1 MESFL
6 SQAVVYLAAA
16 VIAVPIASRLG
27 LGSVLGY
34 LAAGII
40 IDPVLGLVG
49 SETADLQHFAEFGVV
64 MMLFVIGL
72 ELEPRALWDMRHK
85 LLGLGGLQISGT
97 IALIGGVAYAF
108 GLPWQSAL
116 AVGMIL
122 ALSSTA
128 IVLQTLNEKG
138 LMQTPGGRSSFS
150 VLLTQDIA
158 VIPMLAMLP
167 LLALPYDDHTD
178 KASGGHGAHDG
189 AHAATNLLEGLPGW
203 AVTLATLGV
212 IAGIILAGI
221 FLIPLLFRF
230 IHGSRLREMYTAIT
244 LLIVVGIGY
253 LMTIVGLSPALG
265 TFLAGVVL
273 ANSEFRHELE
283 GAIEPFKGLLLG
295 LFFITVGAG
304 INFGILFGN
313 PATILMM
320 TIGVIAIK
328 GAILFAIAL
337 LFRMKGRSRVLF
349 TLSLAQAGEFGF
361 VLIGFTVQQHVLP
374 TTLSE
379 QLLLVVALSMLIT
392 PALFI
397 LYDLLSKRLGEPLIE
412 EPEDEVDAGGPIII
426 AGIGRF
432 GQIVNRM
439 VRNSGYETVVLDKNL
454 RMIQL
459 MRKFGYKGFFG
470 DPSRPE
476 ILHAAGLRDARVL
489 VVTIDDKEAA
499 EKLIRYARSER
510 PDLHI
515 VARAH
520 DRVHVYR
527 LFRAGANDI
536 VREMFDSSLRAGRYV
551 LENVG
556 LTEYEAHEA
565 EKAFYKHDR
574 HAMGQLAP
582 LWDPN
587 KPVHENEAYITR
599 SKELEQELEATM
611 LSTRAGDAVN
621 AEDSSSTA
629 DKAEG

>member
-40 IDPVLGLVG
+40 IGPVLGLVG

-439 VRNSGYETVVLDKNL
+439 VRNSGYETVVLDNNL

-556 LTEYEAHEA
+556 LTEYEAKRA
-565 EKAFYKHDR
+565 ETAFYEHDR
-574 HAMGQLAP
+574 YAIRELAD
-582 LWDPN
+582 LWSSKKSLD
-587 KPVHENEAYITR
+587 ENRAYVAR
-599 SKELEQELEATM
+599 AKELEQDLELALM
-611 LSTRAGDAVN
+611 NSI
-621 AEDSSSTA
+621 SSKVR
-629 DKAEG
+629 DIDEVEPI

>member
-40 IDPVLGLVG
+40 IGPVLGLVG

-313 PATILMM
+313 PTTILMM

-439 VRNSGYETVVLDKNL
+439 VRNSGYETVVLDNNL

-556 LTEYEAHEA
+556 LTEYEAKRA
-565 EKAFYKHDR
+565 ETAFYEHDR
-574 HAMGQLAP
+574 YAIRELAD
-582 LWDPN
+582 LWSSKKSLD
-587 KPVHENEAYITR
+587 ENRAYVAR
-599 SKELEQELEATM
+599 AKELEQDLELALM
-611 LSTRAGDAVN
+611 NSI
-621 AEDSSSTA
+621 SSNVR
-629 DKAEG
+629 DIDEVEPI

>member
-40 IDPVLGLVG
+40 IGPVLGLVG

-138 LMQTPGGRSSFS
+138 LMQTAGGRSSFS

-189 AHAATNLLEGLPGW
+189 AHATTNLLEGLPGW

-304 INFGILFGN
+304 INFGILFSN

-439 VRNSGYETVVLDKNL
+439 VRNSGYETVVLDNNL

-556 LTEYEAHEA
+556 LTEYEAKRA
-565 EKAFYKHDR
+565 ETAFYEHDR
-574 HAMGQLAP
+574 YAIRELAD
-582 LWDPN
+582 LWSSKKSLD
-587 KPVHENEAYITR
+587 ENRAYVAR
-599 SKELEQELEATM
+599 AKELEQDLELALM
-611 LSTRAGDAVN
+611 NSI
-621 AEDSSSTA
+621 SSNVR
-629 DKAEG
+629 DIDEVEPI